1 MQTHILG
8 FPRIGR
14 NRELK
19 KALEGY
25 WKGELSENQLHE
37 TADELKKRHWKF
49 QHDAG
54 LSFVTVGDFSLY
66 DHVLDLTVAL
76 GAIPHRFQNAGSAL
90 DTYFAMARGDGNRNI
105 PAMEMTKWF
114 NTNYHYIVPELSAGQ
129 SFRPSIEWLENDVI
143 RVGQLGFRA
152 KPVLLGPITYLA
164 LSKGGT
170 ESSRWDSLPQLTEI
184 YISFLER
191 LAPRC
196 DWIQIDEPIL
206 CTDISGSLRKT
217 FRETYHKLRKGSP
230 SARTLL
236 TTYFGSIRDN
246 LDTALASECS
256 GLHLDLCAA
265 PAQLSDVLAALPEH
279 MHLSLGVVDG
289 RNIWKT
295 N

>member
-129 SFRPSIEWLENDVI
+129 SFKPSIPRALQGRDGVFPL
-143 RVGQLGFRA
+143 GQPA
-152 KPVLLGPITYLA
+152 ATYGNLHQF
-164 LSKGGT
+164 SGT
-170 ESSRWDSLPQLTEI
+170 SCPAVR
-184 YISFLER
+184 
-191 LAPRC
+191 
-196 DWIQIDEPIL
+196 
-206 CTDISGSLRKT
+206 
-217 FRETYHKLRKGSP
+217 
-230 SARTLL
+230 
-236 TTYFGSIRDN
+236 
-246 LDTALASECS
+246 LDTNRRTDPVHGYVGKPAE
-256 GLHLDLCAA
+256 DIPRDVPQA
-265 PAQLSDVLAALPEH
+265 P
-279 MHLSLGVVDG
+279 
-289 RNIWKT
+289 
-295 N
+295 

>member
-129 SFRPSIEWLENDVI
+129 SFKPSIEWLENDVI

-191 LAPRC
+191 LAPQC

-206 CTDISGSLRKT
+206 CTDMSGSLRKT
-217 FRETYHKLRKGSP
+217 FRETYHKLRKGSLFRP
-230 SARTLL
+230 YT
-236 TTYFGSIRDN
+236 
-246 LDTALASECS
+246 
-256 GLHLDLCAA
+256 
-265 PAQLSDVLAALPEH
+265 SDHVLRFH
-279 MHLSLGVVDG
+279 QG
-289 RNIWKT
+289 
-295 N
+295 

>member
-114 NTNYHYIVPELSAGQ
+114 NTNYH
-129 SFRPSIEWLENDVI
+129 
-143 RVGQLGFRA
+143 
-152 KPVLLGPITYLA
+152 
-164 LSKGGT
+164 
-170 ESSRWDSLPQLTEI
+170 
-184 YISFLER
+184 
-191 LAPRC
+191 
-196 DWIQIDEPIL
+196 
-206 CTDISGSLRKT
+206 
-217 FRETYHKLRKGSP
+217 
-230 SARTLL
+230 
-236 TTYFGSIRDN
+236 
-246 LDTALASECS
+246 
-256 GLHLDLCAA
+256 
-265 PAQLSDVLAALPEH
+265 
-279 MHLSLGVVDG
+279 
-289 RNIWKT
+289 
-295 N
+295 

>member
-114 NTNYHYIVPELSAGQ
+114 NTNYHYIVPELSADQ
-129 SFRPSIEWLENDVI
+129 SFKPSIEWLENDVI

-170 ESSRWDSLPQLTEI
+170 ACRN
-184 YISFLER
+184 
-191 LAPRC
+191 
-196 DWIQIDEPIL
+196 
-206 CTDISGSLRKT
+206 LRKST
-217 FRETYHKLRKGSP
+217 SVFWNVLPRSATGYKSTNRSCARICREACGRHSER
-230 SARTLL
+230 RT
-236 TTYFGSIRDN
+236 TSSVRG
-246 LDTALASECS
+246 
-256 GLHLDLCAA
+256 HL
-265 PAQLSDVLAALPEH
+265 PPVH
-279 MHLSLGVVDG
+279 F
-289 RNIWKT
+289 
-295 N
+295 